1 MTNETST
8 TTAPRFTRAGAM
20 LAEPLGPRLAAQ
32 LKPAERKKHEA
43 IAQRLAESSRRLAE
57 LRAQIAEAPRVDKA
71 KAAEAVAR
79 GEDVPPASVERLKAE
94 YAEQQRVHSALTEG
108 LRRSADELLAVVHG
122 RALPVADELDA
133 EIAGA
138 VADVRGDLEA
148 TRERLLALAA
158 LLGEA
163 SWTRAVGLR
172 EGGSVAPFHHGGG
185 STLLQN
191 AIGELRTAREALE
204 HDLNA
209 YEERRREAR
218 EWHEQTT
225 REERTAGVVDDGK
238 DEPAA

>member
-1 MTNETST
+1 MTPPTRRHDRRRTHDERDEHDDRSALHPRRGDAGRAAR
-8 TTAPRFTRAGAM
+8 TTAGGA
-20 LAEPLGPRLAAQ
+20 AEA
-32 LKPAERKKHEA
+32 AERKKHEA

-94 YAEQQRVHSALTEG
+94 YAEQQRGIGAD
-108 LRRSADELLAVVHG
+108 RRAAPERGRAPG
-122 RALPVADELDA
+122 GRPRRALPVADELDA

-163 SWTRAVGLR
+163 SWTRAS
-172 EGGSVAPFHHGGG
+172 GSAKEAASRP
-185 STLLQN
+185 STT
-191 AIGELRTAREALE
+191 AAARRCSRTRSASSEPPAR
-204 HDLNA
+204 
-209 YEERRREAR
+209 R
-218 EWHEQTT
+218 WSTT
-225 REERTAGVVDDGK
+225 
-238 DEPAA
+238 